1 MSFKENPNLSISIY
15 FDNDYF
21 LTGDVLKGVLEINV
35 KNEINLS
42 MREICVEL
50 TGFEGKLI
58 TNY

>member
-1 MSFKENPNLSISIY
+1 MSFKENPNLSIAIY

-21 LTGDVLKGVLEINV
+21 FTGDVLKGILEINV

-50 TGFEGKLI
+50 TGFEGKI
-58 TNY
+58 DS